1 FSRDCKIMTFLENPN
16 CLLSRRNRNQ
26 FLVTLLGEVL
36 NEIKTMIVF
45 YKDQILFPVNIAPF
59 AHGLAIGWMSPVMR
73 DLITDQS
80 PLDFPV
86 LVEDVSWI
94 GSLIGIGAMMGN
106 TLAGTLMNRIG
117 RKPVMIGL
125 ALPTLIFW
133 SLVYFVQSVEYL
145 YVGRLMAGLT
155 NGAFYVVLPTFL
167 SEIADDNIRGRLGS
181 MILLTVNTG
190 VLAGYIVS
198 SHFNYFTTPPFI
210 IAIPI
215 CYIIANFLFP
225 ETPIHLIRKGKIQQ
239 AKESFQFYKN
249 IRRDDIKAESEFE
262 DLKLKVLKAEAE
274 KAKSFDYR
282 DFSECELSSI
292 KSLLIYYK
300 YLIIFLVTKPAFKA
314 YTSAI
319 VLLISNQF
327 SASFCVSSY
336 LSTIF
341 AASNTTLNMTM
352 CTIVIGSVQ
361 IVGTYATTL
370 LCDKYGRRILMLVS
384 SSGAA
389 ICLAIFGSYTYFAK
403 IYDLTALGWLPL
415 VILACYVFLCNI
427 GLVGCVFVL
436 LLEFFP
442 TKIRSVCVSAF
453 IVTLSGMVFL
463 ALKIFPLCLANWGI
477 SVTMWCC
484 SVSTTLCFF
493 YFYFFLVE
501 TKGKSLLEN

>member
-1 FSRDCKIMTFLENPN
+1 TMKKLFQNS
-16 CLLSRRNRNQ
+16 LLQQKTRYQ
-26 FLVTLLGEVL
+26 LLATVL
-36 NEIKTMIVF
+36 
-45 YKDQILFPVNIAPF
+45 VNIITF
-59 AHGLAIGWMSPVMR
+59 GHGIGVGWLSPTLTKIQHP
-73 DLITDQS
+73 DS
-80 PLDFPV
+80 PLEFKV
-86 LVEDVSWI
+86 NLAEISWLGSMLGL
-94 GSLIGIGAMMGN
+94 GSLCGN
-106 TLAGTLMNRIG
+106 LTIALLIERAG
-117 RKPVMIGL
+117 RKFCLYLIAVPY
-125 ALPTLIFW
+125 AIFW

-190 VLAGYIVS
+190 VLTGYIVS
-198 SHFNYFTTPPFI
+198 SHFNYFVAPPFI
-210 IAIPI
+210 IAVPV
-215 CYIIANFLFP
+215 CYIIGNFLFP
-225 ETPIHLIRKGKIQQ
+225 ETPIHLIRKGKLQA

-282 DFSECELSSI
+282 DFSECEFISI
-292 KSLLIYYK
+292 KSLKSLYFCLNFFI
-300 YLIIFLVTKPAFKA
+300 LSVTKPAFKA
-314 YTSAI
+314 YASAA
-319 VLLISNQF
+319 VVLISNQF

-341 AASNTTLNMTM
+341 AASHTTLNMTM
-352 CTIVIGSVQ
+352 CTVVIGSVQ

-389 ICLAIFGSYTYFAK
+389 ICLAVFGSYTYFAQ
-403 IYDLTALGWLPL
+403 IYDLTAVGWLPL
-415 VILACYVFLCNI
+415 VILALYVFLCNI

-442 TKIRSVCVSAF
+442 NKVGFLIKAKIFPFLLRLLFQIRSVCVSTF
-453 IVTLSGMVFL
+453 IVILSGMVFL
-463 ALKIFPLCLANWGI
+463 ALKIFPICLAEWGI